1 MSSSKNIIEVFH
13 ELQNDRQL
21 IDEKEIL
28 AFKSATENILK
39 SDIDYKAYIDGENFK
54 RPIEDLN
61 YNEDTHIGILPI
73 VGVLTYRP
81 SWCWWYST
89 SSYISIL
96 EDFKTM
102 LEAGAKTIVLDID
115 SGGGIAYGVFE
126 TSAQLRTMADEAGV
140 KLIGYVDGRAC
151 SAAYGL
157 PVSCHEFIANP
168 DAQVGSI
175 GVMVALTDYSEYYK
189 RVGIKDIYIT
199 AGKGKV
205 PFDDDGSFSEQFKDR
220 IQEGVDKTYS
230 RFTNHVA
237 DNRNLTQEQI
247 IEYGAVVYDA
257 DEALERGLIDKVMTR
272 AAFAEYLS
280 DLSTGDEKRNDG
292 VFTSFMS
299 TNLKE
304 TDGIENMADVETTAL
319 QTQLADLQTKLAQSE
334 REQAALKSEL
344 ESQKQATETAKSE
357 AQANEQAAK
366 QTKLQLRTKTLE
378 DVIGTEKAK
387 ELAES
392 LESLS
397 DEAFGKVVSSYKAH
411 DSEFEQEAGD
421 AGKQVITEP
430 ATNVD
435 TAKTL
440 SDSLLATIK
449 GNK

>member
-13 ELQNDRQL
+13 ELQNDRSL
-21 IDEKEIL
+21 IDEKEVK
-28 AFKSATENILK
+28 AFKVSTESVLK
-39 SDIDYKAYIDGENFK
+39 SGVDYKAYLDGDCVK

-61 YNEDTHIGILPI
+61 YNEDTKVGIIPI

-89 SSYISIL
+89 SSYISII

-102 LEAGAKTIVLDID
+102 IESGAKTIVLDID

-126 TSAQLRTMADEAGV
+126 TSAQLRTMADNAGV
-140 KLIGYVDGRAC
+140 KLVGYVDGRAC

-189 RVGIKDIYIT
+189 KLGIKDIYIT

-205 PFDDDGSFSEQFKDR
+205 PFDDDGSFTTEFKER

-237 DNRNLTQEQI
+237 DNRNLTQDQVI
-247 IEYGAVVYDA
+247 SYGALVYDA
-257 DEALERGLIDKVMTR
+257 DEALEKGLIDKIMTR
-272 AAFAEYLS
+272 SEFADYLS
-280 DLSTGDEKRNDG
+280 ELSNGDEKRKDG
-292 VFTSFMS
+292 ILSSYFS

-304 TDGIENMADVETTAL
+304 TDGIENMADVENTAL
-319 QTQLADLQTKLAQSE
+319 QTQLAELQSKFAILDSE
-334 REQAALKSEL
+334 NKALKSDL
-344 ESQKQATETAKSE
+344 ESQKQATETAKSQ
-357 AQANEQAAK
+357 AQAKEQEAK
-366 QTKLQLRTKTLE
+366 QTKLELRTKTLS
-378 DVIGTEKAK
+378 DVLGDEQATTLAK
-387 ELAES
+387 S

-397 DEAFGKVVSSYKAH
+397 DEAFTAVVGSYKAH
-411 DSEFEQEAGD
+411 DEAFEKESGDSGKPVVTEAD
-421 AGKQVITEP
+421 VNANP
-430 ATNVD
+430 AK
-435 TAKTL
+435 AL
-440 SDSLLATIK
+440 SDSLLAKIK
-449 GNK
+449 GEK